1 MKQSMETRSF
11 LVFLLI
17 VTVLFGLV
25 LEPFWGAIFWAAAVS
40 VIFYPL
46 QHRLV
51 HRFNGRRNLAAITTL
66 LCCMLIV
73 VIPVLLVLSQVVREA
88 IGLYQAI
95 EEGDMSPGGYLDQI
109 RSAFPI
115 IPQTLENLGI
125 DTENLREQI
134 SDFSVAASRY
144 LAQETL
150 TFGQSTI
157 TFVLHLGMMLYLTFF
172 LLRDGDTLIDLMV
185 KALPLG
191 DERERRLFDKF
202 AEVTRA
208 TVKGNLVVAMVQGA
222 LGGFIF
228 WVLGIPA
235 AILWGVMMMV
245 LSLIPA
251 VGAALVWGPAAIYL
265 FAVGDIVPGIVL
277 VLYGVI
283 IIGLADNILRPILVG
298 RDTKLP
304 DYLVLFSTL
313 GGIALMGINGFVIG
327 PLIAAVFLTFWDIFM
342 EEFNTDV
349 IQPEQDKVTAE
360 ASTSEKSR

>member
-46 QHRLV
+46 QQRLV
-51 HRFNGRRNLAAITTL
+51 RRFNGRRNLAAITTL
-66 LCCMLIV
+66 LCCVLIV

-95 EEGDMSPGGYLDQI
+95 EEGNLKPGAYLDQI
-109 RSAFPI
+109 RTAFPV
-115 IPQTLENLGI
+115 IPETLERLGI
-125 DTENLREQI
+125 DTESLRQRI
-134 SDFSVAASRY
+134 SDFSVTASRY

-150 TFGQSTI
+150 TFGQSTL
-157 TFVLHLGMMLYLTFF
+157 TFVLQLGMMLYLTFF
-172 LLRDGDTLIDLMV
+172 LLRDGSTLTELLV

-191 DERERRLFDKF
+191 DERERRMFNKF

-228 WVLGIPA
+228 WVLGMPA
-235 AILWGVMMMV
+235 AILWGVLMMV

-251 VGAALVWGPAAIYL
+251 VGAALVWAPAAIYL
-265 FAVGDIVPGIVL
+265 FAIGDIVPGIVL

-313 GGIALMGINGFVIG
+313 GGISLMGINGFVIG

-342 EEFNTDV
+342 DEFNTDV
-349 IQPEQDKVTAE
+349 VEAE
-360 ASTSEKSR
+360 PSTHTRKRDI

>member
-17 VTVLFGLV
+17 VTLLFGLV
-25 LEPFWGAIFWAAAVS
+25 LEPFWGAIFWAAAVT

-46 QHRLV
+46 QQRLL
-51 HRFNGRRNLAAITTL
+51 RQFNGRRNLAAITTL

-73 VIPVLLVLSQVVREA
+73 VIPVLLVLSQVLREA
-88 IGLYQAI
+88 INLYQGI
-95 EEGDMSPGGYLDQI
+95 ESGNMSTARYLDQI
-109 RSAFPI
+109 RTAFPI
-115 IPQTLENLGI
+115 IPETLETLGI
-125 DTENLREQI
+125 DTENLRSRIAE
-134 SDFSVAASRY
+134 FSVTASRY
-144 LAQETL
+144 IAQETL
-150 TFGQSTI
+150 NFGQSTMS
-157 TFVLHLGMMLYLTFF
+157 FVLQLSMMLYLTFF
-172 LLRDGDTLIDLMV
+172 LLRDGNTIIDLMV

-191 DERERRLFDKF
+191 DERERRLFNKF

-228 WVLGIPA
+228 WVLGLPA

-251 VGAALVWGPAAIYL
+251 VGAALVWAPAAIYL
-265 FAVGDIVPGIVL
+265 FAIGDAVSGVTL
-277 VLYGVI
+277 VLYRVI
-283 IIGLADNILRPILVG
+283 IIGLTDNILRPILVG

-327 PLIAAVFLTFWDIFM
+327 PLIAALFLTFWDIFM
-342 EEFNTDV
+342 DEFNS
-349 IQPEQDKVTAE
+349 QDIE
-360 ASTSEKSR
+360 SDSGKSDH

>member
-46 QHRLV
+46 QRRLV

-66 LCCMLIV
+66 LSCMLIV

-125 DTENLREQI
+125 DTNNLREQI

-150 TFGQSTI
+150 TFGQSTL
-157 TFVLHLGMMLYLTFF
+157 TFVLQLGMMLYLTFF

-265 FAVGDIVPGIVL
+265 FAVGNVVPGIVL

-327 PLIAAVFLTFWDIFM
+327 PLIADDFLTFWDIFM
-342 EEFNTDV
+342 DEFNTDV
-349 IQPEQDKVTAE
+349 NQPVQDSETAE
-360 ASTSEKSR
+360 AGTVEKSR

>member
-1 MKQSMETRSF
+1 MKQTMETRSF

-46 QHRLV
+46 QQRLV
-51 HRFNGRRNLAAITTL
+51 RRLNGRRNLAAIITL

-88 IGLYQAI
+88 IGLYQGI
-95 EEGDMSPGGYLDQI
+95 EAGDLTPGAYLDQI
-109 RSAFPI
+109 RTAYPV
-115 IPQTLENLGI
+115 IPEALETLGI
-125 DTENLREQI
+125 NTSDLRERI
-134 SDFSVAASRY
+134 SEFSVAASRY

-150 TFGQSTI
+150 SFGQNTL
-157 TFVLHLGMMLYLTFF
+157 TFILHMGMMLYLTFF

-251 VGAALVWGPAAIYL
+251 VGAALVWAPAAIYL
-265 FAVGDIVPGIVL
+265 FAVGDTVAGIVL

-342 EEFNTDV
+342 DEFNTDV
-349 IQPEQDKVTAE
+349 VAADPPAPSAKLDI
-360 ASTSEKSR
+360 